1 MFCIDRFGLKGY
13 RWDHIV
19 ALRELFTS
27 VPPMEI
33 LAAQVIAEH
42 AENPDIVQRDINRDI
57 AEV

>member
-1 MFCIDRFGLKGY
+1 
-13 RWDHIV
+13 
-19 ALRELFTS
+19 
-27 VPPMEI
+27 MEI